1 MDMSDTQA
9 EFEVLLSGYL
19 DGELD
24 GEQRARFEALL
35 EERPSRREEVESM
48 RQLFVGTS
56 ALFAEARPPEEAWDT
71 FLDDVYNRAE
81 RRVGWIVLVFGVIA
95 LALFG
100 LYHFF
105 TEPWGSALLKTLIA
119 TPVAGLSI
127 VFVSVLRNRL
137 HTLKTDRYS
146 REVHR

>member
-1 MDMSDTQA
+1 MSDTQI

-24 GEQRARFEALL
+24 DAQRARFEALI

-48 RQLFVGTS
+48 RQLFVGTN
-56 ALFAEARPPEEAWDT
+56 ALFADARLPNEVWDT

-81 RRVGWIVLVFGVIA
+81 RRFGWLLFIVGTVA
-95 LALFG
+95 LSLFG
-100 LYHFF
+100 LYLFV
-105 TEPWGSALLKTLIA
+105 TEPWGSALTKMVIA
-119 TPVAGLSI
+119 APVLGLGILFLSI
-127 VFVSVLRNRL
+127 LRNRL
-137 HTLKTDRYS
+137 HTLKTDRYT